1 MANRRNWPPAEKGSA
16 VALKHGAHAANPPPH
31 LIAQAERVMAL
42 LQQEIWEEMRAAA
55 PFREG
60 GDLPA
65 ADEATMELAVR
76 ALARVRQM
84 DEWLAGH
91 GYVDPVTHE
100 PRPVVAA
107 LEKATRTLDGLL
119 DKLGMNPRSRAA
131 LGADLARARSTSP
144 RP

>member
-1 MANRRNWPPAEKGSA
+1 
-16 VALKHGAHAANPPPH
+16 
-31 LIAQAERVMAL
+31 
-42 LQQEIWEEMRAAA
+42 
-55 PFREG
+55 
-60 GDLPA
+60 
-65 ADEATMELAVR
+65 
-76 ALARVRQM
+76 M

-131 LGADLARARSTSP
+131 LGADLARTVDLATAMSERDPAKRQDLLRQAGVIEIEEDTP
-144 RP
+144 